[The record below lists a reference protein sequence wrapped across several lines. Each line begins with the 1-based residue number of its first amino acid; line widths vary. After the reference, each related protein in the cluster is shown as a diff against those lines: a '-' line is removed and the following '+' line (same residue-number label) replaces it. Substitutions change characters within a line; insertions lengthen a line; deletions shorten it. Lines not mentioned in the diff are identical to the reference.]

1 MKKSK
6 KVKNLNE
13 LNKKNTESITE
24 KTVIEKLKSI
34 PTIEKARMMY
44 LIKREMAKQ
53 NLLKKNKQSP

>member
-53 NLLKKNKQSP
+53 NLLKKNK

>member
-6 KVKNLNE
+6 KVKNLNG

-53 NLLKKNKQSP
+53 NLLKKNK